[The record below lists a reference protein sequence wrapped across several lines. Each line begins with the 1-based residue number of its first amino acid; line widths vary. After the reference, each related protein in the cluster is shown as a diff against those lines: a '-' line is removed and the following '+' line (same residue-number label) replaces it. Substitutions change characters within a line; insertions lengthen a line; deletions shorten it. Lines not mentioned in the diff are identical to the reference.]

1 MSLPW
6 VNLLLPMHRPSSL
19 CPSAPSNKEPPSL
32 ASGHQ
37 YRRMHINTHTRYS
50 LINIKKPSVAAEP
63 SQSINHINQPLC
75 RCPTPHPQMHSK
87 TIKNITRIAKTALC
101 KCPGKL
107 RVNVNNV
114 FALCHLFPFLPVGG
128 ISLQRQL
135 SPQMTCLRSL
145 IGPICMEVEGCEVN
159 KQHVEVLTQ

>member
-1 MSLPW
+1 MIEMYNIYCHKATLTSRRNEPPLPW

-37 YRRMHINTHTRYS
+37 YRRMHIYTHTRYS
-50 LINIKKPSVAAEP
+50 LINTKKPSEAAEP

-87 TIKNITRIAKTALC
+87 AIKDQELK
-101 KCPGKL
+101 KL
-107 RVNVNNV
+107 LY
-114 FALCHLFPFLPVGG
+114 A
-128 ISLQRQL
+128 S
-135 SPQMTCLRSL
+135 
-145 IGPICMEVEGCEVN
+145 
-159 KQHVEVLTQ
+159 VLES